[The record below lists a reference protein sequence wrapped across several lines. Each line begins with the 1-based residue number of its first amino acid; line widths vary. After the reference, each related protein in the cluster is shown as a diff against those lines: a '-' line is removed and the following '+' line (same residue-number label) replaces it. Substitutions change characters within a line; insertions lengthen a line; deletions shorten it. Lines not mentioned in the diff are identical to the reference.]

1 MAFDALFQ
9 RWRLTER
16 ERQWVNGLDKFLE
29 EETAYIDIQAT
40 KPQTIGYALQ
50 DSPTGLAAWIV
61 EKFRTWSDCGGD
73 LEKPFSKDELLT
85 NIMIYWLTGSVT
97 SAARL
102 YYESRK
108 TGNFSSPPIKVPV
121 PAAIAVYPAEILRP
135 PRRWVEYFYNVRRW
149 TEMPA
154 GGHFPALEQ
163 PDSLIADIRN
173 FFCKDLHLQD
183 SIRD

>member
-1 MAFDALFQ
+1 
-9 RWRLTER
+9 
-16 ERQWVNGLDKFLE
+16 
-29 EETAYIDIQAT
+29 
-40 KPQTIGYALQ
+40 
-50 DSPTGLAAWIV
+50 
-61 EKFRTWSDCGGD
+61 
-73 LEKPFSKDELLT
+73 
-85 NIMIYWLTGSVT
+85 MIYWLTGSVT

-108 TGNFSSPPIKVPV
+108 TGNFSSPPIKGTGCALTISSKQAFLIVYVRLIVPV

-135 PRRWVEYFYNVRRW
+135 PRRWVEYFYNVKRW